1 MNAANN
7 VQSRGEGV
15 SFIPTVAEFL
25 NLSDWSFNAKF
36 EVGQHNDYHWIS
48 LDYDVEFEKFM
59 PFPEYPYRVLVTHY
73 DGYGGAAYC
82 YNRTPGWRSLDKC
95 ALSDIITEQ
104 LPSINF
110 SADTALMF
118 IDAQLSDQALS
129 AALRLVEEPDPASPA
144 FWCFLN
150 QLQPYLFI
158 SYTEKEF
165 FASKN
170 KELLDMLHSD
180 QALAEAEEQAKTNL
194 KASRLAKWENVGPEC
209 GPEECAE
216 PGCKRL
222 RVECAIRCYMHQL
235 QAFGGMF

>member
-7 VQSRGEGV
+7 APIRGEGA
-15 SFIPTVAEFL
+15 STIPTVAEFL

-36 EVGQHNDYHWIS
+36 EVGQHNDYHWVT
-48 LDYDVEFEKFM
+48 LDYDVEFEKFI

-82 YNRTPGWRSLDKC
+82 YRSTPGWRSIDEC
-95 ALSDIITEQ
+95 ALSDIVAMHP
-104 LPSINF
+104 PSINYA
-110 SADTALMF
+110 ADTALMF
-118 IDAQLSDQALS
+118 INAQLSDQDLS
-129 AALRLVEEPDPASPA
+129 AALRLVEEPDLASSS
-144 FWCFLN
+144 FWLFLD

-158 SYTEKEF
+158 SHMETEF

-170 KELLDMLHSD
+170 KDLLDRLHSD
-180 QALAEAEEQAKTNL
+180 QALAEAEEQAKTHLN
-194 KASRLAKWENVGPEC
+194 ASRLAKWESVGPEC

-222 RVECAIRCYMHQL
+222 RVERATRCYMHQL
-235 QAFGGMF
+235 QAFGGVF